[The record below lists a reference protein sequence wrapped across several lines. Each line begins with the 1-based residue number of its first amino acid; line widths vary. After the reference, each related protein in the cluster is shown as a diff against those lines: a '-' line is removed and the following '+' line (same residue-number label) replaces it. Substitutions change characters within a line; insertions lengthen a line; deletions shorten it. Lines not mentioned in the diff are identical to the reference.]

1 MAKVHVGCSRSER
14 PGQTQGRGHHPVHY
28 YSPDASR
35 RASGDMARY
44 QTWSIETGVHEAGV
58 RALLTI
64 MSAAMPNTKQFIACA
79 PDGSI
84 FNVPFDLAIEL
95 DCAAEEE
102 CLRIA
107 CWEHGGLAVI
117 ASMEVFRIVCVC
129 VCVLC
134 VSSCLHQ
141 QHDFHVIVLC
151 LLPTP
156 NPNLRIRGK
165 RTPFLENHRIQLS
178 YTS

>member
-84 FNVPFDLAIEL
+84 CICICV
-95 DCAAEEE
+95 
-102 CLRIA
+102 CL
-107 CWEHGGLAVI
+107 CGCVCVGVYYMSLC
-117 ASMEVFRIVCVC
+117 VCVC
-129 VCVLC
+129 VCLCMCMCVCVYICEQNTDTPPLSLVLPL
-134 VSSCLHQ
+134 SLS
-141 QHDFHVIVLC
+141 LC
-151 LLPTP
+151 
-156 NPNLRIRGK
+156 
-165 RTPFLENHRIQLS
+165 
-178 YTS
+178 TSIESDAGED

>member
-1 MAKVHVGCSRSER
+1 MLVSTCTAMRNALIQFVLGNLDAACSVG
-14 PGQTQGRGHHPVHY
+14 
-28 YSPDASR
+28 DA
-35 RASGDMARY
+35 RAVSCVLE

-58 RALLTI
+58 RALLTMI
-64 MSAAMPNTKQFIACA
+64 SATMPNTKKFIACA

-95 DCAAEEE
+95 DCAAEE

-129 VCVLC
+129 VCLVCVL
-134 VSSCLHQ
+134 
-141 QHDFHVIVLC
+141 
-151 LLPTP
+151 LLAST
-156 NPNLRIRGK
+156 
-165 RTPFLENHRIQLS
+165 T
-178 YTS
+178 